1 MHLNYT
7 SFVLTIFFFQWLVF
21 FLVLIDTFE
30 ERIVPWHCRIV
41 NEWSD
46 CSIII
51 LCFSNLILNWVIF
64 QLLLF
69 LLGRKSWI
77 YISVF
82 LDFSFSFLIQWR
94 LLEMN
99 YFESWVYMQIGNLE
113 FQVIFATFVHVAG
126 FFDYRHLHI
135 LVNIHGLFVKFK
147 SQYCHCLLSSLFSHL
162 YFWYVYIFSLL
173 ICLWLSF
180 FLCQQFFSFPFH
192 RQYFSTNKLIF
203 SNNFEII
210 FE

>member
-1 MHLNYT
+1 MTCFFSCCNWHFWRMNSTVASQNCESIEWLFNYH
-7 SFVLTIFFFQWLVF
+7 S
-21 FLVLIDTFE
+21 
-30 ERIVPWHCRIV
+30 R
-41 NEWSD
+41 
-46 CSIII
+46 
-51 LCFSNLILNWVIF
+51 FSNLILSWVIF
-64 QLLLF
+64 QLLLS
-69 LLGRKSWI
+69 LLRRKSWI
-77 YISVF
+77 YVSVF
-82 LDFSFSFLIQWR
+82 LDFLFSFLIQRR
-94 LLEMN
+94 LLEIN
-99 YFESWVYMQIGNLE
+99 HFESWVYMQIGNLE

-135 LVNIHGLFVKFK
+135 PINIHGLFVKFK
-147 SQYCHCLLSSLFSHL
+147 SQYCHCLLSRLFSHL